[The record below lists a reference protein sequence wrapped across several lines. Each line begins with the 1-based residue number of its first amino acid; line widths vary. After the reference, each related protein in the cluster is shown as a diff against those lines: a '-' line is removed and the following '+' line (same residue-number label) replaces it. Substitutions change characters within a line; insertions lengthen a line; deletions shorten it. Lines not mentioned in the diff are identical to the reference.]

1 MKLLVMTLSCFL
13 LRSETIHNLMLYIQS
28 NISKTYYE
36 GEEGFELCILQ
47 EQFTEKP
54 RR

>member
-13 LRSETIHNLMLYIQS
+13 LRSESIHNLMWYFQS

-36 GEEGFELCILQ
+36 GEGEGEGFELCIL
-47 EQFTEKP
+47 EE
-54 RR
+54 